1 MAGISDHVLIRG
13 FFRFHQHESFPEKGR
28 RMSALIAFVRKE
40 LIQALRDPRMR
51 FVLFGAPL
59 VQLVIFGY
67 VVTTDI
73 KNIPLLIIDYDR
85 SSESREFAAAFFASG
100 YFIRVGGSEKQVTEA
115 EAALKGNKARVA
127 IVIPSGFSRNL
138 SRNEPAAVQIL
149 LDGSDGNSANVTKA
163 YIEGIIASYSKK
175 RLELTLRVR
184 SSAAGMIHAAPFV
197 DLQFRVFY
205 NPELRSSSF
214 MVPGILC
221 MILLIVTALLSG
233 LSITREKE
241 LGTLEQILVSPLS
254 RFEFILGK
262 TVPFVLVGLID
273 VVLILVAARLLFH
286 IPIRGSLVLLF
297 FSSLI
302 FLFTSLGLG
311 LFGASVS
318 RTQAQVM
325 LTIFPFMMPA
335 FLLSGLFFPIAS
347 MPVALRWIAYVNPLT
362 YFLVIVR
369 GILLKGAGLP
379 ALWRELAILTVFGA
393 ALLTFSAL
401 RFRKRIE

>member
-1 MAGISDHVLIRG
+1 MTSLV
-13 FFRFHQHESFPEKGR
+13 
-28 RMSALIAFVRKE
+28 AFIRKE

-51 FVLFGAPL
+51 FILFGAPL
-59 VQLVIFGY
+59 IQLVIFGY

-73 KNIPLLIIDYDR
+73 RNIATAVFDYDR
-85 SSESREFAAAFFASG
+85 SAASRELTDAFFASG
-100 YFIRVGGSEKQVTEA
+100 YFVRVDLPDGPVRAA
-115 EAALKGNKARVA
+115 EAALKSNRVRVA
-127 IVIPSGFSRNL
+127 VVIPDGFARDLERSI
-138 SRNEPAAVQIL
+138 PAAVQIL
-149 LDGSDGNSANVTKA
+149 LDGSDGNSANITNA
-163 YIEGIIASYSKK
+163 YLEGILASYSQK
-175 RLELTLRVR
+175 RLIQALGNRL
-184 SSAAGMIHAAPFV
+184 AQAGASRTAPLV
-197 DLQFRVFY
+197 DLQVRVFY

-241 LGTLEQILVSPLS
+241 LGTMEQILVSPLS
-254 RFEFILGK
+254 RVEFILGK
-262 TVPFVLVGLID
+262 TIPFVLVGLVD
-273 VVLILVAARLLFH
+273 VLLILVAARIFFH
-286 IPIRGSLVLLF
+286 IPLRGSMVLLF
-297 FSSLI
+297 ASSII

-325 LTIFPFMMPA
+325 LSIFPFMMPA
-335 FLLSGLFFPIAS
+335 FLLSGLFFPITS
-347 MPVALRWIAYVNPLT
+347 MPIALRWIAYINPLT

-379 ALWRELAILTVFGA
+379 VLWRELVILAVFGA

>member
-1 MAGISDHVLIRG
+1 MNV
-13 FFRFHQHESFPEKGR
+13 
-28 RMSALIAFVRKE
+28 LIAFIRKE

-59 VQLVIFGY
+59 IQLVIFGY

-73 KNIPLLIIDYDR
+73 KNIPLMIIDYDR
-85 SSESREFAAAFFASG
+85 SSQSRELTAAFFTSG
-100 YFIRVGGSEKQVTEA
+100 YFVRIREINGSVMTA
-115 EAALKGNKARVA
+115 EAALKSSKARVA
-127 IVIPSGFSRNL
+127 IIIPSGFSRIL
-138 SRNEPAAVQIL
+138 SRSESAPVQIL

-163 YIEGIIASYSKK
+163 YIEEIMASYSKK
-175 RLELTLRVR
+175 RLAEELNTRFPATVTSRTGPLLNLQVR
-184 SSAAGMIHAAPFV
+184 I
-197 DLQFRVFY
+197 FY

-241 LGTLEQILVSPLS
+241 LGTMEQIIVSPL
-254 RFEFILGK
+254 RRVEFILGK
-262 TVPFVLVGLID
+262 TIPFVLVGLID
-273 VVLILVAARLLFH
+273 VVLVLVAARILFH

-297 FSSLI
+297 VAALI

-335 FLLSGLFFPIAS
+335 FLLSGLFFPITS
-347 MPVALRWIAYVNPLT
+347 MPVALRWIAYINPLT

-369 GILLKGAGLP
+369 GILLKGAGLT
-379 ALWRELAILTVFGA
+379 ALWREFLILAVFGA